1 MSKNPKKIRLEE
13 DLDDLNGEKALITL
27 SCKGVYLMEN
37 GEPVT
42 PSVETVVEEKQEA
55 DVVADHNMEEEE
67 KLEEVISPKSKP
79 EEINEIKID
88 EPPKKEENIPTEE
101 EEMKEE
107 EIQKPKVE
115 EKKEEDNKETT
126 KDEHVIE
133 DPISKDTKEASE
145 NVIPI
150 NIEEANP
157 EEESIDEFEMNQILN
172 ELPDNEEESINEELE
187 IQNPPKTNTVIP
199 EEEECINE
207 ITLENNETKEIISII
222 DLNTQEKQLNANDE
236 KPQIIIDHIYEED
249 SRSDEIDEKITVPIV
264 KKPSNRIKRD
274 KLFASDSDSDVED
287 KTPIKQLKMANH
299 KYLDEDEPMLKIAPK
314 LKEKKRFFDDS
325 GKKIIEI
332 PIKPESNDHK
342 YLELVKDTESI
353 ECYKPSKHRSK
364 KTKAPTDEENIPKKN
379 LLLERLKQKT
389 K

>member
-1 MSKNPKKIRLEE
+1 M
-13 DLDDLNGEKALITL
+13 TL

-37 GEPVT
+37 GVPVT
-42 PSVETVVEEKQEA
+42 LSVETVVEEKQEA
-55 DVVADHNMEEEE
+55 DVVADHNVEEEE
-67 KLEEVISPKSKP
+67 KSEEVISPISKP
-79 EEINEIKID
+79 EEKNEIKID
-88 EPPKKEENIPTEE
+88 EPQKKEENIPSEGKET
-101 EEMKEE
+101 KEE

-115 EKKEEDNKETT
+115 VPKEEEDKGETT

-133 DPISKDTKEASE
+133 DSISKDTKEASE

-150 NIEEANP
+150 SLEEPNP
-157 EEESIDEFEMNQILN
+157 EEESIDDFEMDQILN

-187 IQNPPKTNTVIP
+187 VQNPPKINTIIP
-199 EEEECINE
+199 EEEECLNE
-207 ITLENNETKEIISII
+207 NALENNETMEKISII
-222 DLNTQEKQLNANDE
+222 DLNTQEKQLNAIDE
-236 KPQIIIDHIYEED
+236 KPQIIIDHISEED
-249 SRSDEIDEKITVPIV
+249 SRSDEVEEKKVVPIV
-264 KKPSNRIKRD
+264 KKPSIRIKRD

-299 KYLDEDEPMLKIAPK
+299 KYLDEDEPMIKIAPK

-342 YLELVKDTESI
+342 YLEPVKDNESI

-364 KTKAPTDEENIPKKN
+364 KSKVPTDEENIPKKN